1 MAMRIDRHAAPH
13 LDIAV
18 VYLAVSCSSQRLT
31 RREWLK
37 AGAAGLLLPIGQPG
51 VTRETL
57 FNGVALPSPWPPNR
71 RELTL
76 ATATLPYL
84 ADPPAEVPIDIGRQL
99 FVDDFLI
106 EESSL
111 YRTFHSATYHPGNPI
126 LSPVQPWERR
136 DPYAET
142 TQTAPS
148 PSAMPF
154 SDGVFFDARDRLFKM
169 WYMAGYQQHT
179 ALALSSDGI
188 TWQRPTLDVVRGT
201 NVVFNARRDSSTV
214 WIDHDAIDPAQRYK
228 MAVFLLAGRALRLYT
243 SGDGIHWR
251 AGDAPGPSGDRST
264 FFYNPFRKV
273 WVFSLRGED
282 ASGLNRYRRY
292 AESRDFTAS
301 RWRGHDAVMW
311 TGADRLDALRP
322 DMGAP
327 PELYNLDVVA
337 YESVLLG
344 LFGMYRGER
353 PNREKPNDICI
364 GFSRDGFHWARPWR
378 EPFIGV
384 SDEQGAWNWANVQSA
399 GGGCVV
405 AGDQLYFYVSGRTGV
420 PGTSLPGTCST
431 GLAMLRRDG
440 FASLTDEWPEGVP
453 RRMGSPSGVLTTR
466 PLRFSGKHLFVN
478 AAVAGALRVELLEPS
493 GRVIEPYSAG
503 RAVPVSGDS
512 TRHEVQWNGRAT
524 VESLAGQPVR
534 FRFHVSRAH
543 LYAFWVSASRN
554 GHSGGYVAAG
564 GPQFQSAKDIG

>member
-1 MAMRIDRHAAPH
+1 M
-13 LDIAV
+13 
-18 VYLAVSCSSQRLT
+18 SGSSQRLT
-31 RREWLK
+31 RRELLK
-37 AGAAGLLLPIGQPG
+37 ATAAGLLLPIAQPG
-51 VTRETL
+51 PARETL
-57 FNGVALPSPWPPNR
+57 YNGVILPAPWPPIR

-76 ATATLPYL
+76 ATRTPYYL
-84 ADPPAEVPIDIGRQL
+84 ADPPKEIPIDVGRQL

-111 YRTFHSATYHPGNPI
+111 FRAFHSATYHSRNPI
-126 LSPVQPWERR
+126 LSPVHPWERY

-142 TQTAPS
+142 TGTAPS

-154 SDGVFFDARDRLFKM
+154 SDGVFFDARDRIFKL

-179 ALALSSDGI
+179 ALALSTDGVS
-188 TWQRPTLDVVRGT
+188 WERPTFDVMRGT

-214 WIDHDAIDPAQRYK
+214 WIDHDAADPMQRYK
-228 MAVFLLAGRALRLYT
+228 MAVFLIAGRALRLFT
-243 SGDGIHWR
+243 SPDGVRWR
-251 AGDAPGPSGDRST
+251 AGNAPGPSGDRST

-282 ASGLNRYRRY
+282 ASGLNRFRRY
-292 AESRDFTAS
+292 VESPDFGAS
-301 RWRGHDAVMW
+301 RWRPDDAVLW

-322 DMGAP
+322 DIGAP

-353 PNREKPNDICI
+353 PYREKPNDICI

-384 SDEQGAWNWANVQSA
+384 SDEQGAWNWSNVQTA

-405 AGDQLYFYVSGRTGV
+405 VGDRLFFYVSGRTGV
-420 PGTSLPGTCST
+420 AGTSLPGTCST
-431 GLAMLRRDG
+431 GLATLRRDG
-440 FASLTDEWPEGVP
+440 FASLSDEWPTGVP
-453 RRMGSPSGVLTTR
+453 RRVDLPPGVLTTR
-466 PLRFSGKHLFVN
+466 PVRFTGRHVFVN
-478 AAVAGALRVELLEPS
+478 ADVSGELRVEILDPA
-493 GRVIEPYSAG
+493 GRAIEPYSRA
-503 RAVPVSGDS
+503 RAVPVQGDS
-512 TRHEVQWNGRAT
+512 TRHEVRWTGQST

-534 FRFHVSRAH
+534 FRFHLSRAR
-543 LYAFWVSASRN
+543 LYAFWVSALPA
-554 GHSGGYVAAG
+554 GHSSGYVAAG
-564 GPQFQSAKDIG
+564 GPQFAAARDVP

>member
-1 MAMRIDRHAAPH
+1 
-13 LDIAV
+13 L
-18 VYLAVSCSSQRLT
+18 
-31 RREWLK
+31 LK
-37 AGAAGLLLPIGQPG
+37 ATAAGLLLPIAQPG
-51 VTRETL
+51 PARETL
-57 FNGVALPSPWPPNR
+57 YNGVILPAPWPPIR

-76 ATATLPYL
+76 ATRTPYYL
-84 ADPPAEVPIDIGRQL
+84 ADPPKEIPIDVGRQL

-111 YRTFHSATYHPGNPI
+111 FRAFHSATYHSRNPI
-126 LSPVQPWERR
+126 LSPVHPWERY

-142 TQTAPS
+142 TGTAPS

-154 SDGVFFDARDRLFKM
+154 SDGVFFDARDRIFKL

-179 ALALSSDGI
+179 ALALSTDGVS
-188 TWQRPTLDVVRGT
+188 WERPTFDVMRGT

-214 WIDHDAIDPAQRYK
+214 WIDHDAADPMQRYK
-228 MAVFLLAGRALRLYT
+228 MAVFLIAGRALRLFT
-243 SGDGIHWR
+243 SPDGVRWR
-251 AGDAPGPSGDRST
+251 AGNAPGPSGDRST

-282 ASGLNRYRRY
+282 ASGLNRFRRY
-292 AESRDFTAS
+292 VESPDFGAS
-301 RWRGHDAVMW
+301 RWRPDDAVLW

-322 DMGAP
+322 DIGAP

-353 PNREKPNDICI
+353 PYREKPNDICI

-384 SDEQGAWNWANVQSA
+384 SDEQGAWNWSNVQTA

-405 AGDQLYFYVSGRTGV
+405 VGDRLFFYVSGRTGV
-420 PGTSLPGTCST
+420 AGTSLTGTCST
-431 GLAMLRRDG
+431 GLATLRRDG
-440 FASLTDEWPEGVP
+440 FASLSDEWPTGVP
-453 RRMGSPSGVLTTR
+453 RRVDLPPGVLTTR
-466 PLRFSGKHLFVN
+466 PVRFTGRHVFVN
-478 AAVAGALRVELLEPS
+478 ADVSGELRVEILDPA
-493 GRVIEPYSAG
+493 GRAIEPYSRA
-503 RAVPVSGDS
+503 RAVPVQGDS
-512 TRHEVQWNGRAT
+512 TRHEVRWTGQST

-534 FRFHVSRAH
+534 FRFHLSRAR
-543 LYAFWVSASRN
+543 LYAFWVSALPA
-554 GHSGGYVAAG
+554 GHSSGYVAAG
-564 GPQFQSAKDIG
+564 GPQFAAARDVP

>member
-1 MAMRIDRHAAPH
+1 
-13 LDIAV
+13 L
-18 VYLAVSCSSQRLT
+18 
-31 RREWLK
+31 LK
-37 AGAAGLLLPIGQPG
+37 ATAAGLLLPIAQPG
-51 VTRETL
+51 PARETL
-57 FNGVALPSPWPPNR
+57 YNGVILPAPWPPIR

-76 ATATLPYL
+76 ATRTPYYL
-84 ADPPAEVPIDIGRQL
+84 ADPPKEIPIDVGRQL

-111 YRTFHSATYHPGNPI
+111 FRAFHSATYHSRNPI
-126 LSPVQPWERR
+126 LSPVHPWERY

-142 TQTAPS
+142 TGTAPS

-154 SDGVFFDARDRLFKM
+154 SDGVFFDARDRIFKL

-179 ALALSSDGI
+179 ALALSTDGVS
-188 TWQRPTLDVVRGT
+188 WERPTFDVMRGT

-214 WIDHDAIDPAQRYK
+214 WIDHDAADPMQRYK
-228 MAVFLLAGRALRLYT
+228 MAVFLIAGRALRLFT
-243 SGDGIHWR
+243 SPDGVRWR
-251 AGDAPGPSGDRST
+251 AGNAPGPSGDRST

-282 ASGLNRYRRY
+282 ASGLNRFRRY
-292 AESRDFTAS
+292 VESPDFGAS
-301 RWRGHDAVMW
+301 RWRPDDAVLW

-322 DMGAP
+322 DIGAP

-353 PNREKPNDICI
+353 PYREKPNDICI

-384 SDEQGAWNWANVQSA
+384 SDEQGAWNWSNVQTA

-405 AGDQLYFYVSGRTGV
+405 VGDRLFFYVSGRTGV
-420 PGTSLPGTCST
+420 AGTSLPGTCST
-431 GLAMLRRDG
+431 GLATLRRDG
-440 FASLTDEWPEGVP
+440 FASLSDEWPTGVP
-453 RRMGSPSGVLTTR
+453 RRVDLPPGVLTTR
-466 PLRFSGKHLFVN
+466 PVRFTGRHVFVN
-478 AAVAGALRVELLEPS
+478 ADVSGELRVEILDPA
-493 GRVIEPYSAG
+493 GRAIEPYSRA
-503 RAVPVSGDS
+503 RAVPVQGDS
-512 TRHEVQWNGRAT
+512 TRHEVRWTGQST

-534 FRFHVSRAH
+534 FRFHLSRAR
-543 LYAFWVSASRN
+543 LYAFWVSALPA
-554 GHSGGYVAAG
+554 GHSSGYVAAG
-564 GPQFQSAKDIG
+564 GPQFAAARDVP

>member
-1 MAMRIDRHAAPH
+1 M
-13 LDIAV
+13 
-18 VYLAVSCSSQRLT
+18 
-31 RREWLK
+31 LK
-37 AGAAGLLLPIGQPG
+37 ATAAGLLLPIAQPG
-51 VTRETL
+51 PARETL
-57 FNGVALPSPWPPNR
+57 YNGVILPAPWPPIR

-76 ATATLPYL
+76 ATRTPYYL
-84 ADPPAEVPIDIGRQL
+84 ADPPKEIPIDVGRQL

-111 YRTFHSATYHPGNPI
+111 FRAFHSATYHSRNPI
-126 LSPVQPWERR
+126 LSPVHPWERY

-142 TQTAPS
+142 TGTAPS

-154 SDGVFFDARDRLFKM
+154 SDGVFFDARDRIFKL

-179 ALALSSDGI
+179 ALALSTDGVS
-188 TWQRPTLDVVRGT
+188 WERPTFDVMRGT

-214 WIDHDAIDPAQRYK
+214 WIDHDAADPMQRYK
-228 MAVFLLAGRALRLYT
+228 MAVFLIAGRALRLFT
-243 SGDGIHWR
+243 SPDGVRWR
-251 AGDAPGPSGDRST
+251 AGNAPGPSGDRST

-282 ASGLNRYRRY
+282 ASGLNRFRRY
-292 AESRDFTAS
+292 VESPDFGAS
-301 RWRGHDAVMW
+301 RWRPDDAVLW

-322 DMGAP
+322 DIGAP

-353 PNREKPNDICI
+353 PYREKPNDICI

-384 SDEQGAWNWANVQSA
+384 SDEQGAWNWSNVQTA

-405 AGDQLYFYVSGRTGV
+405 VGDRLFFYVSGRTGV
-420 PGTSLPGTCST
+420 AGTSLPGTCST
-431 GLAMLRRDG
+431 GLATLRRDG
-440 FASLTDEWPEGVP
+440 FASLSDEWPTGVP
-453 RRMGSPSGVLTTR
+453 RRVDLPPGVLTTR
-466 PLRFSGKHLFVN
+466 PVRFTGRHVFVN
-478 AAVAGALRVELLEPS
+478 ADVSGELRVEILDPA
-493 GRVIEPYSAG
+493 GRAIEPYSRA
-503 RAVPVSGDS
+503 RAVPVQGDS
-512 TRHEVQWNGRAT
+512 TRHEVRWTGQST

-534 FRFHVSRAH
+534 FRFHLSRAR
-543 LYAFWVSASRN
+543 LYAFWVSALPA
-554 GHSGGYVAAG
+554 GHSSGYVAAG
-564 GPQFQSAKDIG
+564 GPQFAAARDVP

>member
-1 MAMRIDRHAAPH
+1 
-13 LDIAV
+13 L
-18 VYLAVSCSSQRLT
+18 
-31 RREWLK
+31 LK
-37 AGAAGLLLPIGQPG
+37 ATAAGLLLPIAQPG
-51 VTRETL
+51 PARETL
-57 FNGVALPSPWPPNR
+57 YNGVILPAPWPPIR

-76 ATATLPYL
+76 ATRTPYYL
-84 ADPPAEVPIDIGRQL
+84 ADPPKEIPIDVGRQL

-111 YRTFHSATYHPGNPI
+111 FRAFHSATYHSRNPI
-126 LSPVQPWERR
+126 LSPVHPWERY

-142 TQTAPS
+142 TGTAPS

-154 SDGVFFDARDRLFKM
+154 SDGVFFDARARIFKL

-179 ALALSSDGI
+179 ALALSTDGVS
-188 TWQRPTLDVVRGT
+188 WERPTFDVMRGT

-214 WIDHDAIDPAQRYK
+214 WIDHDAADPMQRYK
-228 MAVFLLAGRALRLYT
+228 MAVFLIAGRALRLFT
-243 SGDGIHWR
+243 SPDGVRWR
-251 AGDAPGPSGDRST
+251 AGNAPGPSGDRST

-282 ASGLNRYRRY
+282 ASGLNRFRRY
-292 AESRDFTAS
+292 VESPDFGAS
-301 RWRGHDAVMW
+301 RWRPDDAVLW

-322 DMGAP
+322 DIGAP

-353 PNREKPNDICI
+353 PYREKPNDICI

-384 SDEQGAWNWANVQSA
+384 SDEQGAWNWSNVQTA

-405 AGDQLYFYVSGRTGV
+405 VGDRLFFYVSGRTGV
-420 PGTSLPGTCST
+420 AGTSLPGTCST
-431 GLAMLRRDG
+431 GLATLRRDG
-440 FASLTDEWPEGVP
+440 FASLSDEWPTGVP
-453 RRMGSPSGVLTTR
+453 RRVDLPPGVLTTR
-466 PLRFSGKHLFVN
+466 PVRFTGRHVFVN
-478 AAVAGALRVELLEPS
+478 ADVSGELRVEILDPA
-493 GRVIEPYSAG
+493 GRAIEPYSRA
-503 RAVPVSGDS
+503 RAVPVQGDS
-512 TRHEVQWNGRAT
+512 TRHEVRWTGQST

-534 FRFHVSRAH
+534 FRFHLSRAR
-543 LYAFWVSASRN
+543 LYAFWVSALPA
-554 GHSGGYVAAG
+554 GHSSGYVAAG
-564 GPQFQSAKDIG
+564 GPQFAAARDVP

>member
-1 MAMRIDRHAAPH
+1 M
-13 LDIAV
+13 DIAV
-18 VYLAVSCSSQRLT
+18 VYLAVSGSSQRLT
-31 RREWLK
+31 RRELLK
-37 AGAAGLLLPIGQPG
+37 ATAAGLLLPIAQPG
-51 VTRETL
+51 PARETL
-57 FNGVALPSPWPPNR
+57 YNGVILPAPWPPIR

-76 ATATLPYL
+76 ATRTPYYL
-84 ADPPAEVPIDIGRQL
+84 ADPPKEIPIDVGRQL

-111 YRTFHSATYHPGNPI
+111 FRAFHSATYHSRNPI
-126 LSPVQPWERR
+126 LSPVHPWERY

-142 TQTAPS
+142 TGTAPS

-154 SDGVFFDARDRLFKM
+154 SDGVFFDARDRIFKL

-179 ALALSSDGI
+179 ALALSTDGVS
-188 TWQRPTLDVVRGT
+188 WERPTFDVMRGT

-214 WIDHDAIDPAQRYK
+214 WIDHDAADPMQRYK
-228 MAVFLLAGRALRLYT
+228 MAVFLIAGRALRLFT
-243 SGDGIHWR
+243 SPDGVRWR
-251 AGDAPGPSGDRST
+251 AGNAPGPSGDRST

-282 ASGLNRYRRY
+282 ASGLNRFRRY
-292 AESRDFTAS
+292 VESPDFGAS
-301 RWRGHDAVMW
+301 RWRPDDAVLW

-322 DMGAP
+322 DIGAP

-353 PNREKPNDICI
+353 PYREKPNDICI

-384 SDEQGAWNWANVQSA
+384 SDEQGAWNWSNVQTA

-405 AGDQLYFYVSGRTGV
+405 VGDRLFFYVSGRTGV
-420 PGTSLPGTCST
+420 AGTSLPGTCST
-431 GLAMLRRDG
+431 GLATLRRDG
-440 FASLTDEWPEGVP
+440 FASLSDEWPTGVP
-453 RRMGSPSGVLTTR
+453 RRVDLPPGVLTTR
-466 PLRFSGKHLFVN
+466 PVRFTGRHVFVN
-478 AAVAGALRVELLEPS
+478 ADVSGELRVEILDPA
-493 GRVIEPYSAG
+493 GRAIEPYSRA
-503 RAVPVSGDS
+503 RAVPVQGDS
-512 TRHEVQWNGRAT
+512 TRHEVRWTGQST

-534 FRFHVSRAH
+534 FRFHLSRAR
-543 LYAFWVSASRN
+543 LYAFWVSALPA
-554 GHSGGYVAAG
+554 GHSSGYVAAG
-564 GPQFQSAKDIG
+564 GPQFAAARDVP